1 MTLAALRAEMTRLAK
16 RLPEYDTVRAMYGV
30 GETTAAQ
37 LMAEIG
43 DVRRFPAAVLSWVSP
58 VLIRLWINPASTKQ
72 KALQQ
77 PSAVLRIFGKRCTKS
92 SALT

>member
-16 RLPEYDTVRAMYGV
+16 QLPEYDTVRAMYGV

-43 DVRRFPAAVLSWVSP
+43 DVRRFPRRSSIVGFAGVDPAVDQSGKHE
-58 VLIRLWINPASTKQ
+58 A

-77 PSAVLRIFGKRCTKS
+77 PSAVLRIFGKRCIKS